1 MLNEWW
7 HRFAKTLGL
16 LLRIVVPVYLLVVL
30 LEATGWVRAVT
41 GWVERPL
48 GWLGIAEPAVL
59 PLLVG
64 LFSALY
70 AAIGTMASLGLT
82 PEQALPVVLF
92 LNFAHALPMEV
103 AVASRCRVN
112 PWRITAVR
120 LAMGAAAALLATLF
134 VPLLPQAAPGMSGAA
149 LAPSS
154 TAMAAEGMVTLP
166 ALASALV
173 EGLRGL
179 VRLLALLVAVLAPST
194 LAMAW
199 LEHRGLL
206 DRWSTQAGPWMRR
219 VGLSGDAAFPVL
231 AGLFL
236 GLVYGA
242 GILIDR
248 MSRRRLTEREAW
260 RVFVFLSACHS
271 VLEDPFIFT
280 TVGVGPHILLPV
292 RLAAGGLVLAGFA
305 LATARESRA
314 GTRPSVPVAGGPPAP
329 PLGEHPVR
337 KP

>member
-1 MLNEWW
+1 MLHEWW

-16 LLRIVVPVYLLVVL
+16 LLRIVVPVYMLVVL
-30 LEATGWVRAVT
+30 LEATGWIGAVT

-103 AVASRCRVN
+103 AVASRCRVD

-120 LAMGAAAALLATLF
+120 LAMAAAAALLAPLL
-134 VPLLPQAAPGMSGAA
+134 VPLLPQAAPGMGGAA
-149 LAPSS
+149 VAPSS
-154 TAMAAEGMVTLP
+154 PPLAPAEAATVP
-166 ALASALV
+166 PLAGALV

-179 VRLLALLVAVLAPST
+179 MRLLALLVAVLAPAT

-206 DRWSTQAGPWMRR
+206 DRWSAGVGPWMRR
-219 VGLSGDAAFPVL
+219 LGLSGDAAFPVL

-242 GILIDR
+242 GVLIDR
-248 MSRRRLTEREAW
+248 MGSGRLSEQEAW
-260 RVFVFLSACHS
+260 RVFVLLAACHS

-280 TVGVGPHILLPV
+280 AVGVGPHILLPV
-292 RLAAGGLVLAGFA
+292 RVAAAVVVLAGFA
-305 LATARESRA
+305 LAGSRRRAPQLREAPVLR
-314 GTRPSVPVAGGPPAP
+314 RP
-329 PLGEHPVR
+329 R
-337 KP
+337 